1 MNDGDHFDIN
11 AGPTGK
17 AIAILMNPHRVY
29 SLLIWKN
36 PGSKTL
42 EDLYKRI
49 KDEYKMQL
57 RDVEITKTQRTSD
70 INLLEVAQDNTISLR
85 LEIFAGP
92 TSHPQ
97 APNFSRRI
105 DNITIDETYT
115 LSSILWHAS
124 NFYGE
129 LKRPDNNRD
138 ISQKIGIEFYE
149 LVPDIT
155 IISDVDAT
163 DHLPVLMP

>member
-1 MNDGDHFDIN
+1 MKGVDTTSLKPGKSTISLPSPNLKSTLTAIARFHILSGVLAAKSVGDFKTTAIPMNDGDHFDIN

-17 AIAILMNPHRVY
+17 AIAILINPHRVY

-42 EDLYKRI
+42 EDFYKRI

-85 LEIFAGP
+85 LEIFAGTDKSS
-92 TSHPQ
+92 TSSK
-97 APNFSRRI
+97 F
-105 DNITIDETYT
+105 
-115 LSSILWHAS
+115 
-124 NFYGE
+124 
-129 LKRPDNNRD
+129 
-138 ISQKIGIEFYE
+138 
-149 LVPDIT
+149 
-155 IISDVDAT
+155 
-163 DHLPVLMP
+163 